1 MATNSKI
8 IRDSQ
13 KLITDSPYIELFEVD
28 LSKQGG
34 TTHYFADGTLDGSNI
49 VYDGNS
55 YTPIPIKIEGMERS
69 ADGQLPRPTLT
80 VSNVTRSL
88 VPHLKTYNNFS
99 NCTVTVTRLF
109 KKYLDGESKAD
120 INAHYNYETFR
131 INRVTNRDPSEV
143 SFEVTVFFDL
153 EHITLPRERVSTIC
167 SQTYRVWVDGEFV
180 YTNASC
186 PYINTDSTSFYT
198 VEGVET
204 TEEND
209 KCGKK
214 LVDCKLRFGTTNEL
228 PMKAFPGVGLDLSGG

>member
-13 KLITDSPYIELFEVD
+13 KLITDSPYIELFAVD

-34 TTHYFADGTLDGSNI
+34 TTHYLAGGTLDGSNI
-49 VYDGNS
+49 EYDSNE
-55 YTPIPIKIEGMERS
+55 YTPIPIEIKGMERS
-69 ADGQLPRPTLT
+69 ADGQMPRPTLT

-88 VPHLKTYNNFS
+88 LPHVINYNDFL

-120 INAHYNYETFR
+120 TNAHF
-131 INRVTNRDPSEV
+131 PSESFKV
-143 SFEVTVFFDL
+143 NRKLKQNPVEISFELIAPLDL
-153 EHITLPRERVSTIC
+153 EHIKLPRERVSSIC
-167 SQTYRVWVDGEFV
+167 SQTYRVWNGVSFD

-186 PYINTDSTSFYT
+186 PYTNTDSTSFYT

-214 LVDCKLRFGTTNEL
+214 LVDCKLRFGTVEEL
-228 PMKAFPGVGLDLSGG
+228 PMKGFPGVGLDLGG